1 MGSHSPARRRRST
14 ATRQLRGRRDGWV
27 ALDGMGRNDNPWE
40 QVATLAGIAALAGA
54 GVGAGS
60 ALVFA
65 ERRAGA
71 QDRELESLAHRV
83 TMLERLSERV
93 TRLERGSRSPGPR
106 ADAP

>member
-1 MGSHSPARRRRST
+1 
-14 ATRQLRGRRDGWV
+14 
-27 ALDGMGRNDNPWE
+27 MGRNNDLY
-40 QVATLAGIAALAGA
+40 QQMAMLAGMAALAGA

-71 QDRELESLAHRV
+71 QDRELESLGRRV

-93 TRLERGSRSPGPR
+93 TRLESGSAHPGQTTS
-106 ADAP
+106 